1 MIVHGVRQGSLEWD
15 RLRLG
20 IPTAS
25 NFHRVLTSKTMKVSQ
40 QAVGYMHW
48 LLAEWILGQ
57 PLESAETQWMQRGA
71 ALEDQAVRSYCFE
84 QNREVKP
91 VGFITTDDGRAGCS
105 PDRFVLGPRYEA
117 GQVVLCHADGLLE
130 IKCPS
135 PQVHVGNMLRKEIDD
150 DHKAQ
155 VQGQMW
161 IVELDWVD
169 VESYCPGLPT
179 VIIRAHRDEKFI
191 KALSE
196 AVAAFNDTMFE
207 SRERLSKEYGP
218 FVWEEKPAANAS
230 AALRELAEKQEI
242 FDNWR
247 PVL

>member
-1 MIVHGVRQGSLEWD
+1 MVVHDVKQGSPDWD
-15 RLRLG
+15 KLRLG

-25 NFHRVLTSKTMKVSQ
+25 NFHRIITPKTMKVSA
-40 QAVGYMHW
+40 QAVTYLHW
-48 LLAEWILGQ
+48 LLAEWIIGE
-57 PLESAETQWMQRGA
+57 PLESPETQWMQRGA

-84 QNREVKP
+84 QNCEVKR
-91 VGFITTDDGRAGCS
+91 VGFITTDDGKAGCS
-105 PDRFVLGPRYEA
+105 PDRLICRQEMRSELIQCTRFGA
-117 GQVVLCHADGLLE
+117 LE

-179 VIIRAHRDEKFI
+179 VIVRAQRDEKFI

-196 AVAAFNDTMFE
+196 AVSAFNDTMLE
-207 SRERLSKEYGP
+207 VRERLSKEYGP
-218 FVWEEKPAANAS
+218 FVREEKPAANAS
-230 AALRELAEKQEI
+230 AALRELSEKQEI